1 MTSRDKLFELVEQV
15 KDVLTSAQYQNLLVE
30 VGKIVPKEIFRL
42 DITYVDMNQ
51 ANSESEGC
59 GCHQDT
65 TINTAI
71 RDLVIY
77 VRREDFKD
85 SNWDT
90 FSKFRMR
97 FSKTNSVTVGYLL
110 HILPSWQANNLTC
123 ALRKRLTDGLV
134 TYNHSIRL
142 KIRPVQKIPHT
153 GINDLDDDEPVDESD
168 DSEPWD
174 DEDDEEGDDDGEEGY
189 QDANE

>member
-1 MTSRDKLFELVEQV
+1 MTSRDVLLGLVEEV
-15 KDVLTSAQYQNLLVE
+15 KDSLTSAQYQNLLQE

-65 TINTAI
+65 TINTSI

-85 SNWDT
+85 NNWDT

-97 FSKTNSVTVGYLL
+97 FFKTNSVTVGYLL
-110 HILPSWQANNLTC
+110 HLLPSWQSNNLTC
-123 ALRKRLTDGLV
+123 ALRKRLTDDLV
-134 TYNHSIRL
+134 TYNQSIRL

-153 GINDLDDDEPVDESD
+153 GINDLDDDDSPPD
-168 DSEPWD
+168 DSEDYIPD
-174 DEDDEEGDDDGEEGY
+174 DYDEDEDGEEGY